1 MVSML
6 SAVPIRAFR
15 PKATCILSA
24 LKASK
29 RREVTKMEPDPNN
42 QVPPVEQPMSQP
54 LPDDDQA
61 VFPAQ
66 PAPDIKKTFTPEP
79 LDI

>member
-1 MVSML
+1 
-6 SAVPIRAFR
+6 
-15 PKATCILSA
+15 
-24 LKASK
+24 
-29 RREVTKMEPDPNN
+29 MEPDPNN

-79 LDI
+79 RDIYLEPVCLRAGRFYL

>member
-1 MVSML
+1 MG
-6 SAVPIRAFR
+6 
-15 PKATCILSA
+15 
-24 LKASK
+24 
-29 RREVTKMEPDPNN
+29 PNT
-42 QVPPVEQPMSQP
+42 QPFPPEQPVPQPQP
-54 LPDDDQA
+54 LPPDDDQT

>member
-1 MVSML
+1 M
-6 SAVPIRAFR
+6 
-15 PKATCILSA
+15 K
-24 LKASK
+24 
-29 RREVTKMEPDPNN
+29 PDPNN
-42 QVPPVEQPMSQP
+42 QVPPAEQPMPQP
-54 LPDDDQA
+54 LPDDDQ